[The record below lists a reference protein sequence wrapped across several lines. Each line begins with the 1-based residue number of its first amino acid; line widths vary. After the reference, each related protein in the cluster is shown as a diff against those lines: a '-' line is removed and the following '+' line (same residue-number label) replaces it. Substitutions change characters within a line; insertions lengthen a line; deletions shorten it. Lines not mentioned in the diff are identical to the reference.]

1 MKAMIELITPWEA
14 WIIRTDKSHNVISS
28 DYDKLCEL
36 VVFQYGLTN
45 RTREM
50 NFLDKVTF
58 FCHWWFNNKNKMHK
72 YRSSVAIGRLLG
84 GRDHASVFHHIN
96 VRTPT
101 ANYQENTECIKDFLE
116 S

>member
-36 VVFQYGLTN
+36 VVFQYNLTN

-58 FCHWWFNNKNKMHK
+58 FCRWWLNNKNKMRK
-72 YRSSVAIGRLLG
+72 YRSSVSIGKLLG
-84 GRDHASVFHHIN
+84 GRDHASVYHHVHKRKVSYKYDEN
-96 VRTPT
+96 V
-101 ANYQENTECIKDFLE
+101 ECIKDFLE